1 MLFNIILLNTMN
13 KLIQPINDIFG
24 EITIDDIEK
33 NQNKNEKRKQKR
45 R

>member
-24 EITIDDIEK
+24 EIIIDDIEK